1 MGASSGGNIVQ
12 RLAART
18 TRVGAA
24 GVLAWATVCLLTVP
38 TAQSRPSMATV
49 ALVLGILGLWTIAL
63 VALAALIATAGSYL
77 RPQDAP
83 SRTSANAG
91 LGSIAQ
97 SYAVVLLIAAAAF
110 LMLRPEFVDAQLP
123 PHFTHRPP
131 IVFCVRAVLASCTSF
146 ILTAAWV
153 WGRQRARHRLPFWL
167 LGVHYVVLRVGAHA
181 AFFRVFEQN
190 LWLLD
195 LAGLVLVGASAL
207 ALLPRTL
214 GPRLGRAL
222 GATAALLA
230 TTSVLALLGY
240 GPWSAARAEVREQ
253 YPGVADVARGMQ
265 RSLDLD
271 GDGFASSF
279 GGLDCDDSDPMVSP
293 AAPEIV
299 GNGVDDNCYGGDLK
313 GPVVLPVQPRRMKGR
328 AHSLVFITIDA
339 LRADH
344 LDPETMPNL
353 TAATNRGAWFRETF
367 AQAPF
372 TDNSMRS
379 LMTGRYPMDF
389 DVGSQFFGQE
399 PSLAELLSAAGYATH
414 VIKVN
419 ALLTPYAFMGFGSID
434 DLSTMAQAHDSVT
447 SDLIADKAIAAFDR
461 LDAAQTPFV
470 LWVHFFDPHADY
482 VPHPQAPWSGSS
494 DADRYRQEVWF
505 TDHHLGRL
513 LGHLS
518 EARFTD
524 HGVVAV
530 TSDHGELLGEHGVS
544 GHANWLYTEALHVP
558 LVLEG
563 IGVQPGPIDTRV
575 RLIDVYPTLL
585 ELTAGIAADSDGQSL
600 TAVWGDHDPRDR
612 DVFARTTYGGNLA
625 RTAMIGEDKLIQD
638 LRFGVEALYDLA
650 TDPKESTNLIDVA
663 PGRADALRQAIGA
676 RWDQSVNDTTLGRK
690 QALLPSR
697 QVDPAVWAKFE
708 LAVAQ
713 RECDRGKRSACDRLA
728 ALE

>member
-1 MGASSGGNIVQ
+1 M
-12 RLAART
+12 
-18 TRVGAA
+18 
-24 GVLAWATVCLLTVP
+24 
-38 TAQSRPSMATV
+38 
-49 ALVLGILGLWTIAL
+49 
-63 VALAALIATAGSYL
+63 
-77 RPQDAP
+77 
-83 SRTSANAG
+83 
-91 LGSIAQ
+91 
-97 SYAVVLLIAAAAF
+97 IAAAVF
-110 LMLRPEFVDAQLP
+110 LVLRPALVDAQLP
-123 PHFTHRPP
+123 AHFTHRPP
-131 IVFCVRAVLASCTSF
+131 IVLCVRTVLASVVGF
-146 ILTAAWV
+146 ALAAAWI
-153 WGRQRARHRLPFWL
+153 WGRQRAPDRLPIWL
-167 LGVHYVVLRVGAHA
+167 LGVHYVALRIGAHA

-214 GPRLGRAL
+214 SPRVGRAL
-222 GATAALLA
+222 GATGALLA
-230 TTSVLALLGY
+230 TTSVIALLGY
-240 GPWSAARAEVREQ
+240 GPWGGARAALREQ
-253 YPGVADVARGMQ
+253 YPGVADIARGMQ

-279 GGLDCDDSDPMVSP
+279 GGLDCDDSDPTVSP

-299 GNGVDDNCYGGDLK
+299 GNGIDDNCYGGDLK

-353 TAATNRGAWFRETF
+353 IATASRGAWFRETF

-419 ALLTPYAFMGFGSID
+419 PLLTPYAFMGFGSID
-434 DLSTMAQAHDSVT
+434 DDLATMTQAHDSVT
-447 SDLIADKAIAAFDR
+447 SEFIADKAIAAFDR
-461 LDAAQTPFV
+461 LDAAEAPFL

-482 VPHPQAPWSGSS
+482 VPHPQAPQSGSGL
-494 DADRYRQEVWF
+494 ADRYRREVWF

-518 EARFTD
+518 EASFTD
-524 HGVVAV
+524 HGIVAV

-544 GHANWLYTEALHVP
+544 GHANWLYAEALHVP

-625 RTAMIGEDKLIQD
+625 RTAMVGDDKLIQD

-650 TDPKESTNLIDVA
+650 SDPRESSNLIDVA
-663 PGRADALRQAIGA
+663 PDRADALREAIGV

-708 LAVAQ
+708 LAVAR
-713 RECDRGKRSACDRLA
+713 RECNLGKRNACDRLA
-728 ALE
+728 TLE